1 MKKVINTAIA
11 GFGYSA
17 RTFHAPFLIANNK
30 FRLTKVLE
38 RHSKHSQELYP
49 WVKIVKTIDELEDDS
64 ELDLVIITTPNLL
77 HFEMAERLISAGKN
91 VIVEKPFTL
100 TYSEAQSL
108 IEKAEKKNLVL
119 SVFHNRRWDGDYM
132 TVKKIL
138 ENKLLGDLVE
148 FESRFDRFRN
158 YFKKNSWR
166 EEDQPGAGLLYD
178 IGPHLIDQALNLFGA
193 PKSLI
198 ADVRIQREGGLAD
211 DSFEII
217 FDYGKLKVTLK
228 AGMLIKGNP
237 PRFVLNGTKGSF
249 VKYGLDPQED
259 TLKKGLSPLS
269 EDYGRESEENWGIL
283 NTDLSGLAFKGKIET
298 IKGNY
303 MDYFNNV
310 YNAISDS
317 SKLFVKPIEA
327 AETIKMIELAQESAA
342 KGRRVLL
349 N

>member
-1 MKKVINTAIA
+1 
-11 GFGYSA
+11 
-17 RTFHAPFLIANNK
+17 
-30 FRLTKVLE
+30 
-38 RHSKHSQELYP
+38 
-49 WVKIVKTIDELEDDS
+49 
-64 ELDLVIITTPNLL
+64 
-77 HFEMAERLISAGKN
+77 
-91 VIVEKPFTL
+91 
-100 TYSEAQSL
+100 
-108 IEKAEKKNLVL
+108 
-119 SVFHNRRWDGDYM
+119 M

-138 ENKLLGDLVE
+138 ENKLIGDLVE

-228 AGMLIKGNP
+228 AGMLIKGNL
-237 PRFVLNGTKGSF
+237 PRFILNGTKGSF
-249 VKYGLDPQED
+249 VKYGLDLQED
-259 TLKKGLSPLS
+259 ALKKGLSPLS
-269 EDYGRESEENWGIL
+269 EDYGREPEENWGVL
-283 NTDLSGLAFKGKIET
+283 DTDISGLAFKGKIET
-298 IKGNY
+298 IRGNY

-310 YNAISDS
+310 YNAISDN
-317 SKLFVKPIEA
+317 SKLFVKPIDA